1 MRRSMRLAAAFAAC
15 VSFSA
20 MAAAQEEGY
29 RTPPA
34 AVADIVTRAP
44 SPSVSVSPGGDLLLL
59 IEREALPSVADL
71 AKPMEKLAG
80 LRLDAATNDRH
91 RTRTAV
97 GLSLQTIASGET
109 YTDYGVNDFTM
120 VEQDALSTFSI
131 DVDTASYTLARRKLE
146 EGQPFS
152 VTGPQADIS
161 ADNKWTGAAYFAGKG
176 VIAARGEKVVVGDS
190 IKDRAVVASVGDPV
204 EILSHLKEGW
214 NTYRIIASGNQVI
227 QFING
232 VMTCDY
238 TMSGPDAPQAG
249 LIALQLHEGAPMEV
263 PLWISKRFKE
273 LGREDSDWD
282 KFRG

>member
-109 YTDYGVNDFTM
+109 RKVALPAGADLARFAWTTDGSKVVFANTRTDGVDLYVLDTAKATARKVMSGGVNPIFQSPAWLADGSLL
-120 VEQDALSTFSI
+120 VL
-131 DVDTASYTLARRKLE
+131 ASP
-146 EGQPFS
+146 EGR
-152 VTGPQADIS
+152 
-161 ADNKWTGAAYFAGKG
+161 GAM
-176 VIAARGEKVVVGDS
+176 
-190 IKDRAVVASVGDPV
+190 PV
-204 EILSHLKEGW
+204 ESLTPRGPAIEDGF
-214 NTYRIIASGNQVI
+214 TVGN
-227 QFING
+227 
-232 VMTCDY
+232 
-238 TMSGPDAPQAG
+238 
-249 LIALQLHEGAPMEV
+249 
-263 PLWISKRFKE
+263 
-273 LGREDSDWD
+273 
-282 KFRG
+282 